1 MTTLESVIFAV
12 LLLICLVIFLR
23 RLYTLV
29 ALVSL
34 GKWENRFDHLWQ
46 RLNGMVSYGFFQ
58 KRVIKRPFGLNHF
71 FLFWGFVVLF
81 LVNVEFVVAGIFPKF
96 SLDFIGEGPYRALFS
111 LADIMSVVVLA
122 AVVIAVARRTFF
134 RPPYIEATPEAYV
147 ILSAVGMLMIA
158 FFGMNAAAAAISP
171 GSRAYMPVS
180 SALSVLIP
188 ANTGHD
194 TLSLLSRVFWWAHAA
209 VFLFFL
215 DFIPFSKHLHI
226 LASLP
231 NCFFRSL
238 SFVSSLPR
246 MVFRANS
253 AFGVSRINQ
262 FSWKDL
268 LDFLACTECGRC
280 QSVCPAGA
288 AGKTLNPREV
298 ILHGKKNLFDNGS
311 SLLASRPSDTLG
323 RVGETIDVNVP
334 IIGSGEATIPPE
346 ALWACTTCG
355 ACMDVCPVFIEHT
368 PKLLWMRRHLVMEKV
383 EFPGELTSFF
393 ENMEQRSNPWG
404 LAPSDRAK
412 WTQNLSV
419 PHFSEKEGHE
429 YLLYTGCLGAYDSR
443 AKKVTVAL
451 VEVLRDAGISFGI
464 LGSEEMCCGD
474 AMRRLGN
481 EYIFDRMARAN
492 VSLFRKIG
500 ARKVITTCPHCYNTL
515 KNDYRE
521 YGADFDVFHHS
532 EIIDRVSKKGIFKA
546 NDKFKN
552 ERIVIHD
559 SCYLA
564 RYNDKVE
571 EPRRVIRSVAG
582 KPPIEMRNNGRDGF
596 CCGAG
601 GGRMWLEETPDAR
614 VNRERTRQ
622 ALKEKPTI
630 VAVSCPFCITMF
642 EDGLKEDDAAGTIRV
657 MDIGELFHE
666 GMACMTAK
674 ETETDRMNRKG
685 VVNG

>member
-1 MTTLESVIFAV
+1 MTTLESIIFAV
-12 LLLICLVIFLR
+12 LLLICLVIFFR
-23 RLYTLV
+23 RLYTLL

-46 RLNGMVSYGFFQ
+46 RFKGMVSYGFFQ
-58 KRVIKRPFGLNHF
+58 KRVIERPFGFNHF

-81 LVNVEFVVAGIFPKF
+81 LINMEFVMTGIFPRF
-96 SLDFIGEGPYRALFS
+96 SLEFIGDGVYMALNF
-111 LADIMSVVVLA
+111 LADVMSA
-122 AVVIAVARRTFF
+122 AVLVAVIIAIARRTFF
-134 RPPYIEATPEAYV
+134 KPPYIEATPEAYV
-147 ILSAVGMLMIA
+147 ILSSVGLLMIA
-158 FFGMNAAAAAISP
+158 FFGMNATEIAINP
-171 GSRAYMPVS
+171 GSRSYMPISSVL
-180 SALSVLIP
+180 SALIS
-188 ANTGHD
+188 ANIYQDSLG
-194 TLSLLSRVFWWAHAA
+194 LLSRVFWWIHAI

-238 SFVSSLPR
+238 SFVSSLPK

-253 AFGVSRINQ
+253 TFGVSKINQ

-268 LDFLACTECGRC
+268 LDFLACAECGRC
-280 QSVCPAGA
+280 QSVCPANA
-288 AGKTLNPREV
+288 VGKALSPKKV
-298 ILHGKKNLFDNGS
+298 VLHGKKNLFENGPNMM
-311 SLLASRPSDTLG
+311 ASRPSDTLG
-323 RVGETIDVNVP
+323 RVEETIEAAVP
-334 IIGSGEATIPPE
+334 IIGDGDASISPD

-355 ACMDVCPVFIEHT
+355 ACMDVCPVFIEHI

-383 EFPGELTSFF
+383 EFPHELISFF

-412 WTQNLSV
+412 WAQNQAV
-419 PHFSEKEGHE
+419 PRFSQAEGHE

-443 AKKVTVAL
+443 AKKITTSL
-451 VEVLRDAGISFGI
+451 VEIMRDAGISFGI

-474 AMRRLGN
+474 TMRRLGN
-481 EYIFDRMARAN
+481 EYVFDRMAREN
-492 VSLFRKIG
+492 VSLLKKMGVRKIVT
-500 ARKVITTCPHCYNTL
+500 ACPHCYNTL
-515 KNDYRE
+515 KNDYQE

-532 EIIDRVSKKGIFKA
+532 EILDIVAKKGTFKP
-546 NDKFKN
+546 NGELKD

-564 RYNDKVE
+564 RYNNIIE
-571 EPRRVIRSVAG
+571 EPRRLIQSLAG
-582 KPPIEMRNNGRDGF
+582 KQPIEMQNNGRDGF

-601 GGRMWLEETPDAR
+601 GGRMWLEETPDTR
-614 VNRERTRQ
+614 VNRERTRE

-630 VAVSCPFCITMF
+630 VAVSCPFCMTMF
-642 EDGLKEDDAAGTIRV
+642 EDGLKEDDPTGTIRV

-666 GMACMTAK
+666 GMTK
-674 ETETDRMNRKG
+674 KT
-685 VVNG
+685 